1 MCATRGHRSRLL
13 VGFAALLTAGCALS
27 PTPSPP
33 PAAGQAGPAA
43 TYCAEQGGAVLTRY
57 PAYDAYGANPLRLA
71 GARQFCEFT
80 AQDGSRISVALD
92 TLHAEQPT
100 LAAMAYLAKPPLK
113 PGGAPGANPSS
124 LYCTQLGGTDLF
136 GGVSAAGGGWVAE
149 GKADDV
155 LAECVFPD
163 LSSIDSWGL
172 TYHSNGTIRGADLTA
187 KFRYRPTTPPPAFS
201 ASVAPAGG

>member
-1 MCATRGHRSRLL
+1 MRSFLSAMGGHPPRLL
-13 VGFAALLTAGCALS
+13 VGAAAFLLAGCAAAT
-27 PTPSPP
+27 PTVP

-57 PAYDAYGANPLRLA
+57 PAYDAYGSNPLRLA
-71 GARQFCEFT
+71 GTRQFCEFT

-92 TLHAEQPT
+92 TLYAEQPT
-100 LAAMAYLAKPPLK
+100 LAVMAYLAKPPLK
-113 PGGAPGANPSS
+113 PGGTPGANPSS
-124 LYCTQLGGTDLF
+124 LYCTQLGGTDQF
-136 GGVSAAGGGWVAE
+136 GGVNAAGGGWVAE
-149 GKADDV
+149 GKADDI

-187 KFRYRPTTPPPAFS
+187 KFRYRPATPP
-201 ASVAPAGG
+201 SVY